1 VKITRTLRAD
11 YWATAVYPFAV
22 SGVDKIAVLNDYN
35 TTTQH
40 IKFVSTE
47 ASTANEPFLMRSTT
61 NKSEISLSDVEVS
74 AAATTPKVT
83 INNLSLI
90 GSYSEIEITSD
101 GDKNYVLSNNTIYPV
116 GEAGATIPVYRAYI
130 QDANTY
136 SLGRSLK
143 FVVDEEV
150 TAIEGIS
157 DKNYVNGTVYN
168 LNGQVVRKNASTLDG
183 LKKGVYIVNGQRVI
197 VK

>member
-1 VKITRTLRAD
+1 MKITRSLTANR
-11 YWATAVYPFAV
+11 WATAVYPFAV

-40 IKFVSTE
+40 IQFVSAE

-61 NKSEISLSDVEVS
+61 DKSYISLSDVEVS
-74 AAATTPKVT
+74 ATETTPTVT
-83 INNLSLI
+83 SNGLSLI
-90 GSYSEIEITSD
+90 GSYSRIDITSN
-101 GDKNYVLSNNTIYPV
+101 GDKNYVLSDNTIYPV
-116 GEAGATIPVYRAYI
+116 GEVGATIPAYRAYI
-130 QDANTY
+130 QDANSY
-136 SLGRSLK
+136 LGRSLQ

>member
-1 VKITRTLRAD
+1 MKITRTLRAD

-101 GDKNYVLSNNTIYPV
+101 GDKNYVLSDNTIYPV
-116 GEAGATIPVYRAYI
+116 GEAKATIPVYRAYI